1 MIHNIPGA
9 KTMTDIWSPIQ
20 VGRMNLPNRAAMAPM
35 TRSRALYDG
44 TPSDIAAEYYA
55 QRASL
60 GLLITEGTQPSE
72 DGQGYLNTPGIHTA
86 KHVEGWRAIST
97 AVHDAGGRLFI
108 QLMHVGRM
116 SHPDNTPHHRQA
128 VAPSAIAP
136 GVDMFTAKGPL
147 PIPEPRAL
155 SRQDITAVVGDFVR
169 AARLAIE
176 AGADGVEI
184 HGANGYL
191 LQQFFAPNANHR
203 EDDYGGSIENRFRF
217 ALEVTR
223 AVAEA
228 IGADRTAIRLSPG
241 MPLGGL
247 EEGPEGPELYRQL
260 VSELDDLG
268 LAFLHLVH
276 IGDEAMLAS
285 LRAAWSGVLIVNR
298 AGAGRERIGQ
308 DLAAG
313 TADMESFGQM
323 VLANPDFAERIR
335 SGAPLNEARKALF
348 YTGGSAGYIDYPTL
362 SVAEAA
368 AA

>member
-1 MIHNIPGA
+1 
-9 KTMTDIWSPIQ
+9 MTDIWTPIEI
-20 VGRMNLPNRAAMAPM
+20 GGMRLPNRMAMAPM
-35 TRSRALYDG
+35 TRGRASPDG
-44 TPSDIAAEYYA
+44 TPGDLSVAYYA

-72 DGQGYLNTPGIHTA
+72 DGQGYLNTPGIHTGSQ
-86 KHVEGWRAIST
+86 VEGWRKISR
-97 AVHDAGGRLFI
+97 AVHDAGGHLFI

-136 GVDMFTAKGPL
+136 GVDMFTVGGMV

-155 SRQDITAVVGDFVR
+155 TREEIAGIKADFVH

-191 LQQFFAPNANHR
+191 LHQFFAPNANER
-203 EDDYGGSIENRFRF
+203 TDEYGGSIDNRIRF

-228 IGADRTAIRLSPG
+228 IGPERTAIRLSPA

-247 EEGPEGPELYRQL
+247 VEGPEGPELYRRL
-260 VSELDDLG
+260 VAELDRLG
-268 LAFLHLVH
+268 LAYLHLVH
-276 IGDEAMLAS
+276 LGDEAMLADV
-285 LRAAWSGVLIVNR
+285 RTAWRNVLIVNR
-298 AGAGRERIGQ
+298 AGGGRDRVGQDIAAGR
-308 DLAAG
+308 
-313 TADMESFGQM
+313 ADMESFGQM
-323 VLANPDFAERIR
+323 ALANPDLAERIR
-335 SGAPLNEARKALF
+335 AGAPLNEARKELF
-348 YTGGSAGYIDYPTL
+348 YAGGASGYTDYPAL
-362 SVAEAA
+362 REAQAA